1 MRTAPLSQFDG
12 ILLDGL
18 EFCSKVYALFES
30 IRSERNGPSRFR
42 RRPTRVE
49 KKLLEELIP
58 ICKYV
63 QASYRPGRY
72 MSVRWVDGSQ
82 SYDAELLQRGSYI
95 SENYYPSTAF
105 LEVTCAVHPNEHLS
119 RELLDTKGGTFGL
132 EGIRRLKNGD
142 IESIPVCYQ
151 NRQFI
156 ETFAAIVNEQ
166 ISKKESKPYPVNT
179 TLIVECTLNMPYMP
193 EEWGELISC
202 VRAALSKSRFR
213 EIYLY
218 DTVCHYSQALYPQ

>member
-1 MRTAPLSQFDG
+1 M
-12 ILLDGL
+12 LLDGL

-30 IRSERNGPSRFR
+30 IRSECDGPSRFR

-49 KKLLEELIP
+49 KKLLEELLP

-82 SYDAELLQRGSYI
+82 RYDAELLQRGSYV
-95 SENYYPSTAF
+95 SENYYPAAAF

-119 RELLDTKGGTFGL
+119 RELLDTKGGAFGL

-151 NRQFI
+151 NREFI

-166 ISKKESKPYPVNT
+166 IAKKETKPYPVNT
-179 TLIVECTLNMPYMP
+179 TLIIECTLNMPYMP
-193 EEWGELISC
+193 EEWGELIAR
-202 VRAALSKSRFR
+202 VRATLTKSRFR
-213 EIYLY
+213 EVYLY